1 MPGVADNA
9 ASVGKIDASLAL
21 KLNQQL
27 EARSE
32 RDQLVSKSILRDPN
46 ESWVSIQ
53 DRGDSLHGLLKNR
66 PSRDRLQ
73 RLNVIKE
80 DDVSPALIAA
90 RDKLK
95 KAQDKDKLES
105 FLTSRPEHGS
115 LRDRRILVDPEQ
127 AQPAPLDERAK
138 LERLFA
144 GRPKRES
151 LIEAN
156 ILKDLSHTEIA
167 AAANEAYVIVPGVV
181 EPLSKSRITSVGVGW
196 SCTIA
201 LDDQGNVYSFGSS
214 DNGRLGQGREATTG
228 GEPKRITGFGGAR
241 VAAISVGV
249 NHNAAVTDDG
259 KLYLWGEGQW
269 GRLGLGDC
277 EDRYDPT
284 LLDLGE
290 PVSAVS
296 CGAYH
301 TLVLT
306 RSRRVFSFGW
316 NKFGRLGVDMT
327 KHLTSEKP
335 LEITDLAA
343 RKVVQVSAGWVSSA
357 AITEDGALYTWGC
370 GTYGVL
376 AHGDEE
382 NLWRP
387 KMVAASFG
395 GAAVK
400 SVALGEYHMLC
411 LNAKGDV
418 YSCGRNDYHQLGNA
432 GASVSVP
439 VPVAIGEPVSHVACG
454 KQYSM
459 AVTASGRLLTWG
471 RGSYGV
477 LGQGDIQ
484 MKDVPTPVGPI
495 SQVARAAGGVAHSA
509 LCTSAGQLFTFGNRG
524 ANGQL
529 GQ

>member
-1 MPGVADNA
+1 MLHV
-9 ASVGKIDASLAL
+9 
-21 KLNQQL
+21 
-27 EARSE
+27 
-32 RDQLVSKSILRDPN
+32 DPN

-95 KAQDKDKLES
+95 KAQDKVTVRRHDASASHTEHVQDKLES

-269 GRLGLGDC
+269 GR
-277 EDRYDPT
+277 
-284 LLDLGE
+284 
-290 PVSAVS
+290 
-296 CGAYH
+296 
-301 TLVLT
+301 
-306 RSRRVFSFGW
+306 
-316 NKFGRLGVDMT
+316 
-327 KHLTSEKP
+327 
-335 LEITDLAA
+335 
-343 RKVVQVSAGWVSSA
+343 
-357 AITEDGALYTWGC
+357 
-370 GTYGVL
+370 
-376 AHGDEE
+376 
-382 NLWRP
+382 
-387 KMVAASFG
+387 
-395 GAAVK
+395 
-400 SVALGEYHMLC
+400 
-411 LNAKGDV
+411 
-418 YSCGRNDYHQLGNA
+418 
-432 GASVSVP
+432 
-439 VPVAIGEPVSHVACG
+439 
-454 KQYSM
+454 
-459 AVTASGRLLTWG
+459 
-471 RGSYGV
+471 
-477 LGQGDIQ
+477 
-484 MKDVPTPVGPI
+484 
-495 SQVARAAGGVAHSA
+495 
-509 LCTSAGQLFTFGNRG
+509 
-524 ANGQL
+524 
-529 GQ
+529 